1 MNADMFL
8 TDDEIN
14 YQTTSF
20 PEPRPFQ
27 NTAHDKLRHGAMNG
41 HRCQMIMAPTGA
53 GKCLGKDTPVLMAN
67 GAIKLVQDVV
77 VGDKLIG
84 PDSKVRNVISITKG
98 EELLYKITP
107 TKGDYYIVNSSHI
120 LSLRKTPG
128 SDAIYLFDGSKIEKN
143 ADIVNV
149 NVETLFYSNKTAKHC
164 LKGWRSSEIDFQGN
178 EFSGDD
184 RPIPPYILGAWLG
197 DGCLGQ
203 AKITKP
209 PCNMV
214 DAWIEYGKSIGY
226 SYTLELYDDKR
237 CPTYRLTNGKD
248 GLSFNLVKNNLEAIG
263 VLNKKHIPGSYK
275 YASIQDRRELLAG
288 LIDSDGHIDKSG
300 CDWISYSKELAE
312 DFCFLCRSLGLSC
325 YLSYQPKHIKELGFT
340 GWYWRA
346 SVSGDL
352 SLIPTKDKKAPERL
366 QKKRTQVHGITIEPI
381 GVGDYYGFEIDG
393 DHLFL
398 LGDFTVTHNTYLGM
412 RIMHEALK
420 KGRRALFVCD
430 RTTLID
436 QTSNVADMYG
446 LSAHGVV
453 QASHWRTNSRHRL
466 QIASVQTLARRKW
479 PDADVIVIDEAHCFV
494 GETLVST
501 PDGEKRID
509 SLNIGDCI
517 YNSCGKSYIIHV
529 FKNTVLSTIKIRLS
543 NEQTI
548 ECTPE
553 HPFFTEMGWR
563 PAGTLERGTRLFR
576 KEELQGLWQG
586 IYSSD
591 FENRDSCWTS
601 RIGGSIQQEE
611 LLQSILREEI
621 EKPNAQQSYEGE
633 GFEFF
638 NCDWSQTSETGRE
651 RAWYDESSI
660 GNAEFI
666 REGVDCGI
674 CGEDAQE
681 QQAGLSASLQNRYC
695 ESNIGYSNR
704 TGRQEPSFLSQERAG
719 QKEGR
724 FIDQPWVESIEIVEH
739 RGGITVYNLQV
750 GTHPSYFANGI
761 LVHNCQY
768 KAWVDYI
775 QTCRA
780 NVIGLSATPFSKG
793 LGLLFSNLI
802 NAATM
807 HDLTESGVLVPMR
820 VMSCKKIDMKG
831 AETLGGEWSDSA
843 AAKRGMEIVGD
854 VVAEWQQYASDRK
867 TIVFGATIKHCEEM
881 AKQFNSAGI
890 RAEVFSSE
898 TTLEEREVLLREY
911 KKPDSLI
918 RVLISVEA
926 LAKGF
931 DVADVSCVCDCR
943 PLRKSLSTAIQ
954 MWGRGLRSSPQTEK
968 KDCILLDFS
977 GNIVRF
983 AEDFED
989 IFFNGLDALDAGE
1002 KLDRTIRKDDEDE
1015 EKEPSKCPACGNTP
1029 FFKKCTHCGH
1039 ERKVQSL
1046 IEHLPGEMAEFKI
1059 GKHHAA
1065 DNAYQ
1070 LYQMC
1075 CTYARERSAPE
1086 KQSGRAWHLYK
1097 DIFGKEPNK
1106 AWRFDATPNAP
1117 ISKAVYNKIMQQN
1130 IAYAKAMQKAKGR
1143 AA

>member
-1 MNADMFL
+1 MNQLSMFL

-53 GKCLGKDTPVLMAN
+53 GK
-67 GAIKLVQDVV
+67 
-77 VGDKLIG
+77 
-84 PDSKVRNVISITKG
+84 
-98 EELLYKITP
+98 
-107 TKGDYYIVNSSHI
+107 
-120 LSLRKTPG
+120 
-128 SDAIYLFDGSKIEKN
+128 
-143 ADIVNV
+143 
-149 NVETLFYSNKTAKHC
+149 
-164 LKGWRSSEIDFQGN
+164 
-178 EFSGDD
+178 
-184 RPIPPYILGAWLG
+184 
-197 DGCLGQ
+197 
-203 AKITKP
+203 
-209 PCNMV
+209 
-214 DAWIEYGKSIGY
+214 
-226 SYTLELYDDKR
+226 
-237 CPTYRLTNGKD
+237 
-248 GLSFNLVKNNLEAIG
+248 
-263 VLNKKHIPGSYK
+263 
-275 YASIQDRRELLAG
+275 
-288 LIDSDGHIDKSG
+288 
-300 CDWISYSKELAE
+300 
-312 DFCFLCRSLGLSC
+312 
-325 YLSYQPKHIKELGFT
+325 
-340 GWYWRA
+340 
-346 SVSGDL
+346 
-352 SLIPTKDKKAPERL
+352 
-366 QKKRTQVHGITIEPI
+366 
-381 GVGDYYGFEIDG
+381 
-393 DHLFL
+393 
-398 LGDFTVTHNTYLGM
+398 TYLGM

-453 QASHWRTNSRHRL
+453 QASHWRTNSSHRL

-479 PDADVIVIDEAHCFV
+479 PDADVIVIDEAH
-494 GETLVST
+494 
-501 PDGEKRID
+501 
-509 SLNIGDCI
+509 
-517 YNSCGKSYIIHV
+517 
-529 FKNTVLSTIKIRLS
+529 
-543 NEQTI
+543 
-548 ECTPE
+548 
-553 HPFFTEMGWR
+553 
-563 PAGTLERGTRLFR
+563 
-576 KEELQGLWQG
+576 
-586 IYSSD
+586 
-591 FENRDSCWTS
+591 
-601 RIGGSIQQEE
+601 
-611 LLQSILREEI
+611 
-621 EKPNAQQSYEGE
+621 
-633 GFEFF
+633 
-638 NCDWSQTSETGRE
+638 
-651 RAWYDESSI
+651 
-660 GNAEFI
+660 
-666 REGVDCGI
+666 
-674 CGEDAQE
+674 
-681 QQAGLSASLQNRYC
+681 
-695 ESNIGYSNR
+695 
-704 TGRQEPSFLSQERAG
+704 
-719 QKEGR
+719 
-724 FIDQPWVESIEIVEH
+724 
-739 RGGITVYNLQV
+739 
-750 GTHPSYFANGI
+750 
-761 LVHNCQY
+761 CQY

-1130 IAYAKAMQKAKGR
+1130 IAYAKAMQKARGR